1 VKPVVI
7 VDSGANLASLRYA
20 LERLGARAQVSAD
33 AHALTQAE
41 RVVLPGV
48 GAAAAAMRRLR
59 SLNLIP
65 TLRALSQPVLGI
77 CLGMQLLFERS
88 EEGYTECLGILPQT
102 VRGLIPDPGHPV
114 PHMGWN
120 TLQTL
125 KRDPL
130 LEGVRNGDYAYF
142 VHSYGAQVTDDTLAS
157 ADYGRPLAAIVRRGN
172 FWGTQFHPERS
183 GSTGARI
190 LQNFLGLDRCA

>member
-1 VKPVVI
+1 
-7 VDSGANLASLRYA
+7 
-20 LERLGARAQVSAD
+20 
-33 AHALTQAE
+33 
-41 RVVLPGV
+41 
-48 GAAAAAMRRLR
+48 
-59 SLNLIP
+59 
-65 TLRALSQPVLGI
+65 
-77 CLGMQLLFERS
+77 
-88 EEGYTECLGILPQT
+88 
-102 VRGLIPDPGHPV
+102 
-114 PHMGWN
+114 MGWN

-183 GSTGARI
+183 ASIGARI
-190 LQNFLGLDRCA
+190 LQNFLRLDRCS